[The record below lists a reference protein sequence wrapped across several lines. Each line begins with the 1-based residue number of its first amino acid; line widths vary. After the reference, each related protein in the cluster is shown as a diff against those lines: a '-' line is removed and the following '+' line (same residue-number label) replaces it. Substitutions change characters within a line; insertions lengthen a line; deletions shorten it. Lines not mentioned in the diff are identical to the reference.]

1 MPMILV
7 IRRATALVAAL
18 LLAACTS
25 RPASGPAASSSAS
38 PVLAI
43 TNVTVVDVTGGPPRP
58 AQTVV
63 VSGGR
68 ITSVG
73 PAAGA
78 QVPRG
83 ARVVDGTGKYV
94 VPGMW
99 DMHSHITMF
108 GRMGLD
114 LYLAHGVTGIRDMGG
129 ERFAAVKALRDSV
142 AAGQIMGPRMR
153 IASPVVENQRW
164 LEWTRQASAQAG
176 TPWRLH
182 ERFGPASPAGAE
194 RWVDSVVALGADHIK
209 VRNWPDTTISRA
221 LMARA
226 RERGLQVAAHANEP
240 FPRTGVSSYEHGIW
254 PPLRVSDA
262 ARDSLW
268 RHFAANGASV
278 VPTLVTWPIRLDPP
292 DTLIARLDEGRIAGL
307 CYVPA
312 DALREWREQL
322 TNMKQERGQIDWPEV
337 YRGEVRNAA
346 EMHRA
351 GVPLMTGTDIGAP
364 LLVPGFSLHDEL
376 ALLVRD
382 AGMTPLQALQ
392 AATLTPAR
400 VMGLADETG
409 TVEAGKRADL
419 VLLDADPLA
428 DIRNTRRIHAV
439 VANGRWM
446 DRAALDR
453 LLYGARQGSPEACA
467 REAGAAAP

>member
-1 MPMILV
+1 MISILH
-7 IRRATALVAAL
+7 RTTAFVAAL

-25 RPASGPAASSSAS
+25 RPSAAPSAGPPA
-38 PVLAI
+38 LAI
-43 TNVTVVDVTGGPPRP
+43 TNVTVVDVAGGPSRS

-63 VSGGR
+63 VSGNR
-68 ITSVG
+68 IVSVG

-94 VPGMW
+94 IPGMW
-99 DMHSHITMF
+99 DMHSHVTMF
-108 GRMGLD
+108 GSTGLN
-114 LYLAHGVTGIRDMGG
+114 LYLAHGVTGIRDMGA
-129 ERFAAVKALRDSV
+129 ERFADARALRDSIG
-142 AAGQIMGPRMR
+142 AGQRPGPRMR

-164 LEWTRQASAQAG
+164 LAWTQRMSQQAG
-176 TPWRLH
+176 TPWRLY
-182 ERFGPASPAGAE
+182 ERFGAASPRDAE
-194 RWVDSVVALGADHIK
+194 RWVDSVAALDADHIK
-209 VRNWPDTTISRA
+209 VRNWPDTAISRA

-226 RERGLQVAAHANEP
+226 RERGLPVVAHANEP

-292 DTLIARLDEGRIAGL
+292 DTLIAKLDEGRIAGL
-307 CYVPA
+307 CYVPTE
-312 DALREWREQL
+312 ALREWRDQL
-322 TNMKQERGQIDWPEV
+322 TELKQETGQPDWYEV
-337 YRGEVRNAA
+337 YRGEVRNVA

-351 GVPLMTGTDIGAP
+351 GVRLMTGTDIGAP
-364 LLVPGFSLHDEL
+364 LLVPGFSIHDEL

-400 VMGLADETG
+400 VMGLADEMG
-409 TVEAGKRADL
+409 TVEAGKLADL

-428 DIRNTRRIHAV
+428 DVANTRRIHAV
-439 VANGRWM
+439 VANGRLL
-446 DRAALDR
+446 DRTALDR
-453 LLYGARQGSPEACA
+453 LLSGARQGSPEACA
-467 REAGAAAP
+467 REAAAAGS

>member
-1 MPMILV
+1 MIRILL
-7 IRRATALVAAL
+7 RTAVACAAL
-18 LLAACTS
+18 LLAACTPG
-25 RPASGPAASSSAS
+25 RAPSAS
-38 PVLAI
+38 PSAGEPTVAV
-43 TNVTVVDVTGGPPRP
+43 THVTVVDVTGGPSRP
-58 AQTVV
+58 GQTVV
-63 VSGGR
+63 ISGNR
-68 ITSVG
+68 IASVG
-73 PAAGA
+73 PSAGTR
-78 QVPRG
+78 VPRG

-94 VPGMW
+94 IPGLW

-108 GRMGLD
+108 GRMGLS
-114 LYLAHGVTGIRDMGG
+114 LYLAQGVTGIRDMGG
-129 ERFAAVKALRDSV
+129 EHFAVVKALRDSV
-142 AAGQIMGPRMR
+142 NAGQVPGPRMR

-164 LEWTRQASAQAG
+164 LAWTRRMSAQAG

-182 ERFGPASPAGAE
+182 ERFGAASPDDAV
-194 RWVDSVVALGADHIK
+194 RWVDSVAALGADHIK
-209 VRNWPDTTISRA
+209 VRNWPDTAISRA
-221 LMARA
+221 LMVRA
-226 RERGLQVAAHANEP
+226 RERGLPVAAHANEP

-292 DTLIARLDEGRIAGL
+292 DTLIARLDNGGIAGL
-307 CYVPA
+307 CYVPVSA
-312 DALREWREQL
+312 VREWRDQL
-322 TNMKQERGQIDWPEV
+322 SELKQETGQIDWRQV
-337 YRGEVRNAA
+337 YRGELRNAA

-351 GVPLMTGTDIGAP
+351 GVPLLAGTDIGAP

-400 VMGLADETG
+400 VMGADSLG
-409 TVEAGKRADL
+409 TVEAGRLADL

-428 DIRNTRRIHAV
+428 DIANTRRIHAV
-439 VANGRWM
+439 VANGRLM
-446 DRAALDR
+446 DRAELDR
-453 LLYGARQGSPEACA
+453 MLAGARQGSPEAC
-467 REAGAAAP
+467 RHEGAANP

>member
-1 MPMILV
+1 MIP
-7 IRRATALVAAL
+7 IIPRTTALLAAL

-25 RPASGPAASSSAS
+25 ARAPSAVSPAVPPA
-38 PVLAI
+38 LAI
-43 TNVTVVDVTGGPPRP
+43 TNVTVVDVAGGPSRP
-58 AQTVV
+58 GQTVV
-63 VSGGR
+63 ISGNR
-68 ITSVG
+68 ITRVG
-73 PAAGA
+73 PAAGT

-94 VPGMW
+94 IPGLW
-99 DMHSHITMF
+99 DMHSHVVGYGPTA
-108 GRMGLD
+108 LD
-114 LYLAHGVTGIRDMGG
+114 LYLAHGVTGIRDMGA
-129 ERFAAVKALRDSV
+129 ERFADAKALRDSI
-142 AAGQIMGPRMR
+142 AGGQRPGPRMR

-164 LEWTRQASAQAG
+164 LAWTQRMSQQAG

-182 ERFGPASPAGAE
+182 ERFGAASPRDAE
-194 RWVDSVVALGADHIK
+194 RWVDSVAALGADHIK
-209 VRNWPDTTISRA
+209 VRNWPDTAISRA

-226 RERGLQVAAHANEP
+226 RERGLPVAAHANEP

-268 RHFAANGASV
+268 RQFVANRASV
-278 VPTLVTWPIRLDPP
+278 VPTPVTWPIRLDPP
-292 DTLIARLDEGRIAGL
+292 DTLLAKLDEGRIAGL

-312 DALREWREQL
+312 DALRDWREEL
-322 TNMKQERGQIDWPEV
+322 TELKQETGLPDWREV

-351 GVPLMTGTDIGAP
+351 GVPLMTGTDMGAP
-364 LLVPGFSLHDEL
+364 LLVPGFSMHDEL

-400 VMGLADETG
+400 VMGAADSLG
-409 TVEAGKRADL
+409 TVEAGKLADL

-428 DIRNTRRIHAV
+428 DIANTRRVHAV
-439 VANGRWM
+439 VANGRWL

-453 LLYGARQGSPEACA
+453 LLLGARKGTPEACA
-467 REAGAAAP
+467 REAVASAAQ

>member
-1 MPMILV
+1 MTSILHGT
-7 IRRATALVAAL
+7 ITLLATL
-18 LLAACTS
+18 LLAACAS
-25 RPASGPAASSSAS
+25 RPAWAPAPGAA
-38 PVLAI
+38 PLAI
-43 TNVTVVDVTGGPPRP
+43 TNVTVVDVTGGPSRP
-58 AQTVV
+58 GQTVLV
-63 VSGGR
+63 EGGR
-68 ITSVG
+68 IVG
-73 PAAGA
+73 VRATDATRL
-78 QVPRG
+78 PRG
-83 ARVVDGTGKYV
+83 ARAVDGTGRYL

-108 GRMGLD
+108 GRTGLN

-129 ERFAAVKALRDSV
+129 ERFAVVKALRDS
-142 AAGQIMGPRMR
+142 ANAGQVLGPRIR

-164 LEWTRQASAQAG
+164 LAWTRQMSEQAG

-182 ERFGPASPAGAE
+182 ERFGPASAWDAE

-209 VRNWPDTTISRA
+209 VRNWPDTAISRA

-292 DTLIARLDEGRIAGL
+292 DTLLARLDDGRIAGL
-307 CYVPA
+307 CYVPVNA
-312 DALREWREQL
+312 VQEWREQL
-322 TNMKQERGQIDWPEV
+322 ANLKQETGQIDWREV

-351 GVPLMTGTDIGAP
+351 GVPLIAGTDVGAP

-382 AGMTPLQALQ
+382 AGMSPLQALQ
-392 AATLTPAR
+392 AATVTPAR
-400 VMGLADETG
+400 VMGLQGETG
-409 TVEAGKRADL
+409 TVEAGMRADL

-439 VANGRWM
+439 VANGLLL
-446 DRAALDR
+446 DRAALNA
-453 LLYGARQGSPEACA
+453 LLADARQGSPQTCA
-467 REAGAAAP
+467 REAAPGG

>member
-1 MPMILV
+1 MIP
-7 IRRATALVAAL
+7 IIHRTTALLAAL
-18 LLAACTS
+18 VLAACTGGRAPS
-25 RPASGPAASSSAS
+25 AVSSFGPPA
-38 PVLAI
+38 LAI
-43 TNVTVVDVTGGPPRP
+43 TNVTVVDVTGGPSRP
-58 AQTVV
+58 GQTVV
-63 VSGGR
+63 ISGNR
-68 ITSVG
+68 IASVG
-73 PAAGA
+73 PRAGT

-83 ARVVDGTGKYV
+83 ARVVDGTGRYV
-94 VPGMW
+94 IPGLW
-99 DMHSHITMF
+99 DMHSHVVSF
-108 GRMGLD
+108 GPTALD
-114 LYLAHGVTGIRDMGG
+114 LYLAQGVTGIRDMGT
-129 ERFAAVKALRDSV
+129 ERFTDAKALRDSI
-142 AAGQIMGPRMR
+142 AAGQRPGPRMR
-153 IASPVVENQRW
+153 IASPVVENQEW
-164 LEWTRQASAQAG
+164 LAWTQRMSQQAG

-182 ERFGPASPAGAE
+182 ERFGAASPQDAE

-209 VRNWPDTTISRA
+209 VRNWPDTAISRA
-221 LMARA
+221 LIARA
-226 RERGLQVAAHANEP
+226 RERGLPVAAHANEP

-292 DTLIARLDEGRIAGL
+292 DTLIAKLDQGRIAGL

-312 DALREWREQL
+312 DALQEWREDL
-322 TNMKQERGQIDWPEV
+322 TNLKQETGNPDWREV

-351 GVPLMTGTDIGAP
+351 GVALMAGTDIGAP
-364 LLVPGFSLHDEL
+364 LLVPGFSIHDEL

-400 VMGLADETG
+400 VMGAADSLG
-409 TVEAGKRADL
+409 TVEAGKLADL

-428 DIRNTRRIHAV
+428 DIANTRRVHAV

-453 LLYGARQGSPEACA
+453 LLYGARRGSPEACA
-467 REAGAAAP
+467 REGAGVAGP

>member
-1 MPMILV
+1 MIR
-7 IRRATALVAAL
+7 IFHRTAAACAAL

-25 RPASGPAASSSAS
+25 RPASEPAPGPV
-38 PVLAI
+38 PLAI
-43 TNVTVVDVTGGPPRP
+43 TNVTVVDVTGGPSRP
-58 AQTVV
+58 GQTVV
-63 VSGGR
+63 VSGER
-68 ITSVG
+68 IVSVG
-73 PAAGA
+73 PGAAA
-78 QVPRG
+78 RVPRG
-83 ARVVDGTGKYV
+83 ARVVDGTGKFL

-108 GRMGLD
+108 GRTGLS

-142 AAGQIMGPRMR
+142 NAGQIAGPRMR

-164 LEWTRQASAQAG
+164 LAWTRDMSARAG

-182 ERFGPASPAGAE
+182 ERFGPASPEDAV
-194 RWVDSVVALGADHIK
+194 RWVDSVVVLGTDHIK

-240 FPRTGVSSYEHGIW
+240 FPRTGVGTYEHGIW

-292 DTLIARLDEGRIAGL
+292 DTLIARVDDGRIAGL
-307 CYVPA
+307 CYVPVSA
-312 DALREWREQL
+312 VREWRDQL
-322 TNMKQERGQIDWPEV
+322 AELKQETGEIDWREV
-337 YRGEVRNAA
+337 YRGELRNAA

-351 GVPLMTGTDIGAP
+351 GVTLLAGTDIGAP

-382 AGMTPLQALQ
+382 GGLSPLQALQ
-392 AATLTPAR
+392 GATLGPAR
-400 VMGLADETG
+400 VMGLAERLG
-409 TVEAGKRADL
+409 TVEAGKVADL

-428 DIRNTRRIHAV
+428 DIGNTRRIRGV

-446 DRAALDR
+446 DRAALDA
-453 LLYGARQGSPEACA
+453 LLAGARQGSAEACA
-467 REAGAAAP
+467 REPRAGG

>member
-1 MPMILV
+1 MIPIIHRTAPLL
-7 IRRATALVAAL
+7 AALV
-18 LLAACTS
+18 LAACTGG
-25 RPASGPAASSSAS
+25 RASSAAPSTAA
-38 PVLAI
+38 PALAI
-43 TNVTVVDVTGGPPRP
+43 TNVTVVDVTGGPSRP
-58 AQTVV
+58 GQTVV
-63 VSGGR
+63 VSGNR
-68 ITSVG
+68 ITGVG
-73 PAAGA
+73 PAAGT

-94 VPGMW
+94 IPGLW

-108 GRMGLD
+108 GRTGLN

-129 ERFAAVKALRDSV
+129 ERFAVVKALRDSV
-142 AAGQIMGPRMR
+142 AAGRIMGPRMR
-153 IASPVVENQRW
+153 IASPIVENQRW
-164 LEWTRQASAQAG
+164 LAWTKDMSARAG
-176 TPWRLH
+176 TPWNLY
-182 ERFGPASPAGAE
+182 ERFGPASPEDAA
-194 RWVDSVVALGADHIK
+194 RWVDSVAALGADHIK

-278 VPTLVTWPIRLDPP
+278 TPTLVTWPIRLDPP
-292 DTLIARLDEGRIAGL
+292 DTLIAKVDQGRIAGL
-307 CYVPA
+307 CYVPV
-312 DALREWREQL
+312 DAVQEWRDQL
-322 TNMKQERGQIDWPEV
+322 TNLKQETGQIDWREV

-346 EMHRA
+346 EMHRT
-351 GVPLMTGTDIGAP
+351 GVPLLAGTDIGAP

-382 AGMTPLQALQ
+382 AGMSPLQALQ
-392 AATLTPAR
+392 SATITPAR
-400 VMGLADETG
+400 VMGLAEETG

-467 REAGAAAP
+467 REAGVAVP

>member
-1 MPMILV
+1 MIRFIL
-7 IRRATALVAAL
+7 RHTVAALAPL
-18 LLAACTS
+18 LLAACAS
-25 RPASGPAASSSAS
+25 RPASAPAAGAA
-38 PVLAI
+38 PLAI
-43 TNVTVVDVTGGPPRP
+43 TNVTVVDVAGGASRP
-58 AQTVV
+58 EQTVL

-68 ITSVG
+68 IVSVG
-73 PAAGA
+73 PAAGTRL
-78 QVPRG
+78 PRG
-83 ARVVDGTGKYV
+83 ARVVDGTGRYL

-99 DMHSHITMF
+99 DMHSHVSMF
-108 GRMGLD
+108 GRTALT
-114 LYLAHGVTGIRDMGG
+114 LYLAHGVTGVRDMGG
-129 ERFAAVKALRDSV
+129 ERFAVVKALRDSV
-142 AAGQIMGPRMR
+142 AAGQIVGPRMR

-164 LEWTRQASAQAG
+164 LAWAKEMGERAG
-176 TPWRLH
+176 TPWRLY
-182 ERFGPASPAGAE
+182 ERFGPASPEDAA
-194 RWVDSVVALGADHIK
+194 RWVDSVAALGADHVK
-209 VRNWPDTTISRA
+209 VRNWPDTAIGRA

-268 RHFAANGASV
+268 RHFAASGASV
-278 VPTLVTWPIRLDPP
+278 TPTLVTWPIRLDPP
-292 DTLIARLDEGRIAGL
+292 DTLIARLDDGRIAGL
-307 CYVPA
+307 CYVPV
-312 DALREWREQL
+312 DAVREWREQL
-322 TNMKQERGQIDWPEV
+322 VNLKQETGQIDWREV

-351 GVPLMTGTDIGAP
+351 GVALLAGTDIGAP

-382 AGMTPLQALQ
+382 AGMSPLQALR

-400 VMGLADETG
+400 VMGLGDETG

-439 VANGRWM
+439 VANGRLL

-453 LLYGARQGSPEACA
+453 LLSDARQGSPEVCA
-467 REAGAAAP
+467 REAVPGR

>member
-1 MPMILV
+1 MIPI
-7 IRRATALVAAL
+7 IRRTTALICAL
-18 LLAACTS
+18 LLAACTGGRAPS
-25 RPASGPAASSSAS
+25 SASSSVPPA
-38 PVLAI
+38 LAI
-43 TNVTVVDVTGGPPRP
+43 VNVTVVDVAGGASRP
-58 AQTVV
+58 GQTVV
-63 VSGGR
+63 ISGNR
-68 ITSVG
+68 ITRVG

-83 ARVVDGTGKYV
+83 ARLVDGTGRFL

-108 GRMGLD
+108 GRTGLD

-129 ERFAAVKALRDSV
+129 ERFAVVKALRDSV
-142 AAGQIMGPRMR
+142 AAGQIAGPRMR
-153 IASPVVENQRW
+153 IASPIVENQRW
-164 LEWTRQASAQAG
+164 LDWTRQISAQAG
-176 TPWRLH
+176 TPWRLY
-182 ERFGPASPAGAE
+182 ERFGPASPGDAE

-254 PPLRVSDA
+254 PPLRVPDA

-292 DTLIARLDEGRIAGL
+292 DTLIAKLDEGRIAGL
-307 CYVPA
+307 CYVPVHA
-312 DALREWREQL
+312 VQEWREQL
-322 TNMKQERGQIDWPEV
+322 TNLKQETGQIDWPQV

-351 GVPLMTGTDIGAP
+351 GVALMTGTDIGAP

-392 AATLTPAR
+392 AATLTAAR
-400 VMGLADETG
+400 VMGAADSLG
-409 TVEAGKRADL
+409 TVEAGKLADL
-419 VLLDADPLA
+419 VLLDADPVT
-428 DIRNTRRIHAV
+428 DISNTRRVHGV

-453 LLYGARQGSPEACA
+453 LLLDARKGTPEACA
-467 REAGAAAP
+467 REAQAAVP

>member
-1 MPMILV
+1 MIR
-7 IRRATALVAAL
+7 IIPSISAALAAL

-25 RPASGPAASSSAS
+25 RPASAPLAGAAQF
-38 PVLAI
+38 AI
-43 TNVTVVDVTGGPPRP
+43 TNVTVVDVTDGSSRP
-58 AQTVV
+58 GQTVL
-63 VSGGR
+63 VSDGR
-68 ITSVG
+68 IASVA
-73 PAAGA
+73 PTAAT
-78 QVPRG
+78 QLPRG
-83 ARVVDGTGKYV
+83 TRVVDGTGKFM

-108 GRMGLD
+108 GRTGLN

-129 ERFAAVKALRDSV
+129 ERFAVVKALRDSV
-142 AAGQIMGPRMR
+142 AAGHILGPRMR

-164 LEWTRQASAQAG
+164 LAWTKEMSARAG
-176 TPWRLH
+176 TPWTLY
-182 ERFGPASPAGAE
+182 ERFGAAGPDDAV
-194 RWVDSVVALGADHIK
+194 RWVDSVAALGADHIK
-209 VRNWPDTTISRA
+209 VRNWPDTAISRA

-268 RHFAANGASV
+268 RHFATNGASV
-278 VPTLVTWPIRLDPP
+278 TPTLVTWPIRLDPP
-292 DTLIARLDEGRIAGL
+292 DTLIARVDQGRIAGL
-307 CYVPA
+307 CYVPV
-312 DALREWREQL
+312 DAVQEWRDQL
-322 TNMKQERGQIDWPEV
+322 TNLKQETGQIDWREV
-337 YRGEVRNAA
+337 YRGEMRNAA

-351 GVPLMTGTDIGAP
+351 GVPLLAGTDIGAP

-382 AGMTPLQALQ
+382 AGMSPLQALQ
-392 AATLTPAR
+392 AATITPAR
-400 VMGLADETG
+400 VMGLAGETG

-419 VLLDADPLA
+419 VLLDADPVA

-439 VANGRWM
+439 VANGRLL
-446 DRAALDR
+446 DRASLDR
-453 LLYGARQGSPEACA
+453 LLAEARQGSPEACA
-467 REAGAAAP
+467 REAVSGG